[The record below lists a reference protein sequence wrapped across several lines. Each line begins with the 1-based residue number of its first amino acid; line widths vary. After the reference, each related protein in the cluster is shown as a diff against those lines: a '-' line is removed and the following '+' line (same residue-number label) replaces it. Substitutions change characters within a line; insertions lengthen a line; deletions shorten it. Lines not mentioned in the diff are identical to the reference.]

1 MDIGIVMLC
10 VVIGLLI
17 ILMVVNRI
25 RIYLYYDLDLHT
37 NQINRLL

>member
-25 RIYLYYDLDLHT
+25 RIYLYYDLD
-37 NQINRLL
+37 QINRLL